1 MTEIERKLMQ
11 ALVDLNG
18 RMKAVEESNAANLAV
33 FNQNLIILVD
43 RIDAIEAKV
52 EGLSQPIVVDAN
64 GEVVEVTAALV
75 EMFDSLQ
82 AAVKEDVTELK
93 AWFHQHLDEHDRT
106 WGRPTQVSLKQ
117 IDDFLKKDR
126 V

>member
-33 FNQNLIILVD
+33 FNQNLIILVN
-43 RIDAIEAKV
+43 RLDAIEAKV
-52 EGLSQPIVVDAN
+52 EGLSQPVVVDAN

-75 EMFDSLQ
+75 DMFDSL
-82 AAVKEDVTELK
+82 
-93 AWFHQHLDEHDRT
+93 
-106 WGRPTQVSLKQ
+106 
-117 IDDFLKKDR
+117 
-126 V
+126 

>member
-1 MTEIERKLMQ
+1 MTQIERKLIQ
-11 ALVDLNG
+11 VLVDLNG
-18 RMKAVEESNAANLAV
+18 RMKAVEESNAANFAV

-43 RIDAIEAKV
+43 RLDAIEAKV

-75 EMFDSLQ
+75 DMFDSLQ

-117 IDDFLKKDR
+117 IDDFLRKDR